1 MPISYRNKFIFIK
14 INKTAGTSIQSCINE
29 SVEDLQETGHRILR
43 DYKVN
48 YQDFFKFTFVRNPWD
63 KMVSFYHFHRYRRFD
78 LLPSNKKPSFK
89 EFITTE
95 MHNLE
100 FTKHQGKSSR
110 SFRMSNQLDWISDHN
125 GKIAIDFIGRYETLQ
140 SDFELV
146 CDALQIPRKILPH
159 KVKSRHKSYREYYDA
174 QTQEIVCQRFRKDIE
189 YFKYEF

>member
-1 MPISYRNKFIFIK
+1 MPISYQNKFIFIK

-29 SVEDLQETGHRILR
+29 SVDDLQETGHRILR

-78 LLPSNKKPSFK
+78 LLPNSKKPSFK

-100 FTKHQGKSSR
+100 FTKHKGISSR
-110 SFRMSNQLDWISDHN
+110 NFRMSDQLDWISDNH
-125 GKIAIDFIGRYETLQ
+125 GKIAMDFIGRFETLQ
-140 SDFELV
+140 SDFDLV
-146 CDALQIPRKILPH
+146 CDVLRIPRKKLPH
-159 KVKSRHKSYREYYDA
+159 QVKSRHKPYREYYDA
-174 QTQEIVCQRFRKDIE
+174 QTKEIVYQGFQKDIE
-189 YFKYEF
+189 YFKYKF